1 MVFTVLDEAQSAM
14 IVSILNKSEHNDDIA
29 DNTSKKPEDNCF
41 FLIKNE
47 KDVWIIDVF
56 AFYYM
61 WIVNYRNTISAS
73 ACYQSMIFDLSV
85 HGK

>member
-14 IVSILNKSEHNDDIA
+14 VVSILNKSEHNDDIA

-47 KDVWIIDVF
+47 KDV
-56 AFYYM
+56 
-61 WIVNYRNTISAS
+61 
-73 ACYQSMIFDLSV
+73 
-85 HGK
+85 